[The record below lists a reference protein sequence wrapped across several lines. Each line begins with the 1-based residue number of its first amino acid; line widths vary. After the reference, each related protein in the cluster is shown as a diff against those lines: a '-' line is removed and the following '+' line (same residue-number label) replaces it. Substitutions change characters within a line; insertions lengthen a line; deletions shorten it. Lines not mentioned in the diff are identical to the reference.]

1 MSAEAYETDTQKL
14 GETRTRLNRLRHG
27 LKENWFAYA
36 LLTPTILF
44 LLLLLWLPFARGI
57 WMSFHQWP
65 FLGEP
70 QWVGLENY
78 TYLLSW
84 DAFYTSMTATAIYAS
99 AIIIQLV
106 LAVAAALAVAQLS
119 HFQNIVSGSLLVSY
133 TMPPV
138 VTGTV
143 WLFLLNPSIGPVF
156 TWLTDTGLLSEAVF
170 WSVNGATAITVVT
183 LVTAWTFWPFMF
195 IIILA
200 SRQSIPEEHYETARV
215 YGASRWQMLRRVT
228 LPQLRSAIL
237 IAISIRFIWNLS
249 KISQPLQLTGGGPG
263 YETSVLAVLMYNLA
277 YLDGRLGLS
286 YAVGVVL
293 LLVSL
298 LFMYV
303 FIRAYNQRD
312 GSTAQ

>member
-1 MSAEAYETDTQKL
+1 MTAETYETGTQDL
-14 GETRTRLNRLRHG
+14 GETQTRLDEFQYG

-44 LLLLLWLPFARGI
+44 LVLLLWLPFARGI

-78 TYLLSW
+78 TRLLSW
-84 DAFYTSMTATAIYAS
+84 DAFYTSITATVIYATAILF
-99 AIIIQLV
+99 QLV
-106 LAVAAALAVAQLS
+106 LAVVAALAVAQLS
-119 HFQNIVSGSLLVSY
+119 RFQNIVSGSLLVSY

-138 VTGTV
+138 VTGTI

-156 TWLTDTGLLSEAVF
+156 TWLTDTWLLSKAIY

-215 YGASRWQMLRRVT
+215 YGASRCQMLRRVT
-228 LPQLRSAIL
+228 LPQLKSAIL

-277 YLDGRLGLS
+277 YLDGQLGLS

-303 FIRAYNQRD
+303 FIRVYNQRD
-312 GSTAQ
+312 GSTPQ

>member
-1 MSAEAYETDTQKL
+1 MCAETYESGSQELSETQV
-14 GETRTRLNRLRHG
+14 RLNRLQHG
-27 LKENWFAYA
+27 LKEDWFAYA
-36 LLTPTILF
+36 LLLPTILF
-44 LLLLLWLPFARGI
+44 LVLLLWLPFARGI

-70 QWVGLENY
+70 QWIGMENY
-78 TYLLSW
+78 SYLFSW
-84 DAFYTSMTATAIYAS
+84 DAFYTSISATAIYAT

-106 LAVAAALAVAQLS
+106 LAVTAALAVAQLS
-119 HFQNIVSGSLLVSY
+119 RFQNIVSGSLLVSY

-138 VTGTV
+138 VTGTI
-143 WLFLLNPSIGPVF
+143 WLYLLNPSIGPVF
-156 TWLTDTGLLSEAVF
+156 TWLTNIGLLNSAIY
-170 WSVNGATAITVVT
+170 WPVNGMTAITVVT

-215 YGASRWQMLRRVT
+215 YGASRWKMLRRIT
-228 LPQLRSAIL
+228 LPQLKSAIL
-237 IAISIRFIWNLS
+237 IAFSIRFIWNLS

-263 YETSVLAVLMYNLA
+263 YETSILAVLMYNLA

-298 LFMYV
+298 FFMYI
-303 FIRAYNQRD
+303 FIRTYSRGNRNIPR
-312 GSTAQ
+312 